1 MNDWQQA
8 VQTLA
13 RTTGYFDR
21 KRDAAAR
28 QIVWTLGAFD
38 DARTMRWLVARQ
50 WTGTETIT
58 QIRHEMYTA
67 FVEEGWEIE

>member
-28 QIVWTLGAFD
+28 QIVWALGAFD
-38 DARTMRWLVARQ
+38 DARTMHWLLDRR
-50 WTGTETIT
+50 WTGTESIA
-58 QIRHEMYTA
+58 QIRREMYDA
-67 FVEEGWEIE
+67 LVVGEER